1 LKKGCLTALGIFTGL
16 LIASIALIWI
26 RIHPV
31 NVRYRLTVEVQ
42 DDDRIKTGSSV
53 IEVAYPM
60 EDIFSDAHPDVSGS
74 GYAPTVDL
82 GEKGLLF
89 LSFSNPTRT
98 PVQHT
103 ERNALVR
110 CGYSDIGCMP
120 FVAYKLSGLIV
131 SSSSSSHSE
140 RKAALAKLLRQSG
153 PREVPFAVLPTLLR
167 VRDINDLP
175 MHASRFGNPP
185 RNLVGVSPYGLA
197 ASFGPVVELKR
208 VILQLTDDPVTPPPE
223 IWPQWLK
230 ELPKEKRELLAINIG
245 YYN

>member
-1 LKKGCLTALGIFTGL
+1 MKGCVVALGILAGL
-16 LIASIALIWI
+16 AIILIGSIWI
-26 RIHPV
+26 RFHPIH
-31 NVRYRLTVEVQ
+31 VRYRLTVEVQ
-42 DDDRIKTGSSV
+42 DGDAIKTGSSV
-53 IEVAYPM
+53 IDVAYPM
-60 EDIFSDAHPDVSGS
+60 EDIFTDAHPDVSGL

-98 PVQHT
+98 PVQRK
-103 ERNALVR
+103 ERNDLMR

-120 FVAYKLSGLIV
+120 FVAYKLTGLII
-131 SSSSSSHSE
+131 SSSSSFHSE
-140 RKAALAKLLRQSG
+140 RKAALAELLRQSG
-153 PREVPFAVLPTLLR
+153 SREVPFAYLPTLLR

-185 RNLVGVSPYGLA
+185 HHLVGVSPYDLA
-197 ASFGPVVELKR
+197 ASFGPGVELKR
-208 VILQLTDDPVTPPPE
+208 VVLQLIDDPVTPPPE

-230 ELPKEKRELLAINIG
+230 GLPKEKRELLAVDIG

>member
-1 LKKGCLTALGIFTGL
+1 MKSGCLAALGIFTGI

-31 NVRYRLTVEVQ
+31 HVRYRLTVEVQ
-42 DDDRIKTGSSV
+42 NDDRIETGSSV
-53 IEVAYPM
+53 VEVAYPM
-60 EDIFSDAHPDVSGS
+60 EDLFSDALPDVRGS

-89 LSFSNPTRT
+89 LSFSDPTRT
-98 PVQHT
+98 PVQWK
-103 ERNALVR
+103 ERNDLMS

-120 FVAYKLSGLIV
+120 FVAYKLTRLIV
-131 SSSSSSHSE
+131 SSSSSFHSE
-140 RKAALAKLLRQSG
+140 RKAALAELLRQSG
-153 PREVPFAVLPTLLR
+153 SREVPFAVLPTLLR

-185 RNLVGVSPYGLA
+185 RNRVGVSPYDLT
-197 ASFGPVVELKR
+197 ASFGPGVELKR
-208 VILQLTDDPVTPPPE
+208 VVLQLTDDPVTPPPE

-230 ELPKEKRELLAINIG
+230 ELPKEKRELLAVDIG

>member
-1 LKKGCLTALGIFTGL
+1 MKNGCLTALGVFTGL
-16 LIASIALIWI
+16 LIALIALVWI

-60 EDIFSDAHPDVSGS
+60 EDLFSDAHPDVRGS

-98 PVQHT
+98 PVQRK
-103 ERNALVR
+103 ERNDLTR
-110 CGYSDIGCMP
+110 CDYSDIGCMP
-120 FVAYKLSGLIV
+120 FVAYKLTRLIA
-131 SSSSSSHSE
+131 SSSSFHNE
-140 RKAALAKLLRQSG
+140 RKAALAELLRQSG
-153 PREVPFAVLPTLLR
+153 SREVPFAVLPTLLR

-185 RNLVGVSPYGLA
+185 RNLVGVSPHDLA
-197 ASFGPVVELKR
+197 ASFGPGVELKR
-208 VILQLTDDPVTPPPE
+208 VVLQLTDDPVTPPPE

-230 ELPKEKRELLAINIG
+230 ELPKEKRKLLAVDIG
-245 YYN
+245 YYD

>member
-1 LKKGCLTALGIFTGL
+1 MKNGCLTALGIFTGL

-31 NVRYRLTVEVQ
+31 NVRYRLSVEVQ
-42 DDDRIKTGSSV
+42 DDGRIKTGSSV

-60 EDIFSDAHPDVSGS
+60 EDLFSDAHPDVRGA

-98 PVQHT
+98 PVQRQ
-103 ERNALVR
+103 ERNDLMR

-120 FVAYKLSGLIV
+120 FVAYKLTRLNISG
-131 SSSSSSHSE
+131 SSSFHSE
-140 RKAALAKLLRQSG
+140 RKAALAELLRQSG
-153 PREVPFAVLPTLLR
+153 SREVPFAILPTLLR

-185 RNLVGVSPYGLA
+185 RNLVGVSPYDLA
-197 ASFGPVVELKR
+197 ASFGPGVELKR
-208 VILQLTDDPVTPPPE
+208 VVLQLTDDPVTPPPE

-230 ELPKEKRELLAINIG
+230 ELPKEKRKLLAVDIG